1 MGPYDPELRSGA
13 DAIAPTVPIDP
24 HYRRVSEIAGTV
36 VASCEEASP
45 DPGAYGPRATSVQ
58 GTASIPPLR
67 LQSNC
72 RFSSKVLYSR
82 SSERA
87 AGVWNYRSAV
97 RSAKR
102 MGTDVGRHKKWDRV
116 RDIIAIA

>member
-45 DPGAYGPRATSVQ
+45 NPALWASSNYGPENRVH
-58 GTASIPPLR
+58 PPWSF
-67 LQSNC
+67 QSNC
-72 RFSSKVLYSR
+72 RFSSKML
-82 SSERA
+82 
-87 AGVWNYRSAV
+87 
-97 RSAKR
+97 
-102 MGTDVGRHKKWDRV
+102 
-116 RDIIAIA
+116 

>member
-45 DPGAYGPRATSVQ
+45 NPGLVGLEQLRSREPRPS
-58 GTASIPPLR
+58 PP
-67 LQSNC
+67 
-72 RFSSKVLYSR
+72 
-82 SSERA
+82 
-87 AGVWNYRSAV
+87 
-97 RSAKR
+97 
-102 MGTDVGRHKKWDRV
+102 
-116 RDIIAIA
+116 